1 MRTAPSLPVHPG
13 ALKPHEIAVPFANQ
27 HKGTGEREVVAG
39 GQDAACQMTPML
51 AKTSTLLGQAAEGSL
66 FVLEHHSWHLMW
78 EWRGN
83 WGWSPVLLWG
93 SAGNVTLGRAHFVS
107 ASCSSPVWVGL
118 CKNGYGRIQE
128 AADTFEMYRVNCSA
142 AFRIVCAFQPCRSHQ
157 CLLSITGLCL
167 CVFICGF
174 GLMVCAK
181 AAHLGALSLLI
192 ALATLTSNL
201 Q

>member
-1 MRTAPSLPVHPG
+1 MKQQCPL
-13 ALKPHEIAVPFANQ
+13 Q
-27 HKGTGEREVVAG
+27 
-39 GQDAACQMTPML
+39 
-51 AKTSTLLGQAAEGSL
+51 TSTKALGKGKWLQVGKMQLVRWLLCWKKAASALLGQAAEGSQ
-66 FVLEHHSWHLMW
+66 FVLQHHSWHLTW

-83 WGWSPVLLWG
+83 WGWSPVLLWD

-107 ASCSSPVWVGL
+107 ASCSSPVWAGL
-118 CKNGYGRIQE
+118 CKNGDGRIQE
-128 AADTFEMYRVNCSA
+128 AADTLEMYRVSCSA
-142 AFRIVCAFQPCRSHQ
+142 AFCIVCAFQPCRSHQ
-157 CLLSITGLCL
+157 CLLSINGLCF

-181 AAHLGALSLLI
+181 AARLGALSLLI